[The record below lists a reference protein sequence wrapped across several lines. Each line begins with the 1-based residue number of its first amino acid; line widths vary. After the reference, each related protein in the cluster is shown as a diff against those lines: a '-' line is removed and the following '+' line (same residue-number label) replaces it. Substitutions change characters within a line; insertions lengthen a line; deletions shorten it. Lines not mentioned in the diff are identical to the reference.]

1 MNKRGFTMLGN
12 RINKKKFIAAICYIL
27 LSSYLLIFSASPLY
41 AGVGG
46 GMEAKEQV
54 DLIQVLKFTSV
65 FLLGI
70 SAAFGL
76 GLAFA
81 AKKFAVEMDPRIER
95 VSEVLAQAHCGA
107 CGYAGCRQYAEAVV
121 MTSDVS
127 PNLCTPGRAP
137 TAEAVAK
144 ITGKEIKITEP
155 KISRVF
161 CQGGLSKSARKFKYE
176 GIADCRAAILASGG
190 DKSCI
195 YGCLGYGTC
204 ATVCPFDAITMSDDF
219 LPIIDPAKCTACGKC
234 VEACPKKVMEILP
247 LAKEVIVRCHSR
259 DKGATTKKNCQLG
272 CTGCGICVKV
282 CPYNAPVV
290 EHYFSSINLDKCRVC
305 GLCVAKCPTKAI
317 MDYIPHRPKAFV
329 TDKCIGCAICTKVC
343 PVNAASGEPK
353 KLHVID
359 QNKCIGCG
367 ICTSKCPVVCITG
380 TFNYPEVAQA
390 AAAKKAARE
399 KAANEKA
406 AREKETSA
414 SA

>member
-1 MNKRGFTMLGN
+1 MLGN
-12 RINKKKFIAAICYIL
+12 LTSIKDNSFVAAIFFTI
-27 LSSYLLIFSASPLY
+27 LSSYLLIFLSSPVY

-46 GMEAKEQV
+46 GVEVRESV
-54 DLIQVLKFTSV
+54 DLVELVTFTAI

-70 SAAFGL
+70 GAVFGI

-81 AKKFAVEMDPRIER
+81 AKKYAIQEDPRVDH
-95 VSEVLAQAHCGA
+95 VSDFLAHAHCGA
-107 CGYAGCRQYAEAVV
+107 CGFPGCRQYAEAVV
-121 MTSDVS
+121 MKPEVAA
-127 PNLCTPGRAP
+127 NLCTPGGKA

-144 ITGKEIKITEP
+144 ITGKEMKITEP

-161 CQGGLSKSARKFKYE
+161 CQGSLSKSARKFKYE

-190 DKSCI
+190 DKSCV

-219 LPIIDPAKCTACGKC
+219 LPIIDPVKCTACGKC

-247 LAKEVIVRCHSR
+247 LAKEVIVRCYSR
-259 DKGATTKKNCQLG
+259 DKGATTKKNCQVG

-290 EHYFSSINLDKCRVC
+290 ENYFSSINLDKCKVC

-399 KAANEKA
+399 KAAKEKA
-406 AREKETSA
+406 AQEKETSA

>member
-1 MNKRGFTMLGN
+1 MLRN
-12 RINKKKFIAAICYIL
+12 LTSIKAKSFITVICYI

-41 AGVGG
+41 AGVGAG
-46 GMEAKEQV
+46 VEAKESV
-54 DLIQVLKFTSV
+54 NILEVLKFSAI

-70 SAAFGL
+70 STLFGI

-81 AKKFAVEMDPRIER
+81 AKKFAVKEDPRVDQ
-95 VSEVLAQAHCGA
+95 VSDFLAHANCGV
-107 CGYAGCRQYAEAVV
+107 CGFPGCRQYAEAVV
-121 MTSDVS
+121 LNPEVAA
-127 PNLCTPGRAP
+127 NLCTPGGKP

-144 ITGKEIKITEP
+144 ITGKTVAVTEP
-155 KISRVF
+155 KIARVF

-219 LPIIDPAKCTACGKC
+219 LPIIDPVKCTACGKC
-234 VEACPKKVMEILP
+234 VEACPKKVIEILP

-259 DKGATTKKNCQLG
+259 DKGAITKKNCQVG
-272 CTGCGICVKV
+272 CNGCGICVKV

-290 EHYFSSINLDKCRVC
+290 ENYFSSINLDKCRVC

-317 MDYIPHRPKAFV
+317 IDYIPHRPKAFV

-399 KAANEKA
+399 KAAKEKSA
-406 AREKETSA
+406 QEKETSA
-414 SA
+414 SAR